1 MKWYT
6 LKLNNLIPHK
16 SLSSRTAAKRKRRG
30 RGTASGLG
38 KTSGRGHKGLGSR
51 SGGGVRPGFEG
62 GQMPLQKRVPKY
74 GFFSRKG
81 RFTEEIR
88 LSSLIKLEKEEIDM
102 EILKKEDLINHNTY
116 TVKVIKDTETC
127 PKLNLKGIKATSSV
141 KNLIEGAGGR
151 ICLLYTSPSPRDR
164 SLSRMPSSA

>member
-1 MKWYT
+1 MKWFT

-16 SLSSRTAAKRKRRG
+16 SLSSRTTAKRKRRG
-30 RGTASGLG
+30 RGTGSGLG
-38 KTSGRGHKGLGSR
+38 KTSGRGHKGLGQR

-81 RFTEEIR
+81 RFSEEIR
-88 LSSLIKLEKEEIDM
+88 LSSLIKLGKEEIDM
-102 EILKKEDLINHNTY
+102 EVLKQEDLINNNTFR
-116 TVKVIKDTETC
+116 VKVIKDTETC

-151 ICLLYTSPSPRDR
+151 IEV
-164 SLSRMPSSA
+164 